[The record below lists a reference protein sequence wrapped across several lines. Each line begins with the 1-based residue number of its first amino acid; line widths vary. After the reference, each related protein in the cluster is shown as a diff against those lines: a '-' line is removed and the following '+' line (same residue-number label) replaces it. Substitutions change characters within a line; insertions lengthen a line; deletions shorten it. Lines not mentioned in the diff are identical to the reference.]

1 MTVAAVVASVL
12 VGAVLQSAT
21 GFGFALVTAPV
32 LFGVFAPGE
41 ALTILVLLAGTLSTL
56 VLFSEGRDLAVRRGD
71 VARLIAW
78 GLPGLVAGV
87 LLLRAVQKPVLQVA
101 VGVAVIG
108 AALLEVRRTA
118 YAGSG
123 TKPWPVAPVGLVSG
137 ALTTTTGVNGPP
149 MLMYFLRSGADPHEI
164 RDSLAAAFLLY
175 MPLSVAALAV
185 GGRLGFGDVEAV
197 EVAGLVGSVLIG
209 RALGRALF
217 LRLSEA
223 TFRSAGIGL
232 ALLAGVGS
240 LVAGL
245 LA

>member
-1 MTVAAVVASVL
+1 MTLIAVVAAVL

-32 LFGVFAPGE
+32 LFAVFSPGE
-41 ALTILVLLAGTLSTL
+41 ALTTLVLLAGTLSTL

-78 GLPGLVAGV
+78 GVPGLAVGV
-87 LLLRAVQKPVLQVA
+87 LLLRAVQKPVLQVG
-101 VGVAVIG
+101 VGVAVIT
-108 AALLEVRRTA
+108 AALLEVRRAA
-118 YAGSG
+118 YPESG
-123 TKPWPVAPVGLVSG
+123 GKPWPAAPVGFVSG

-149 MLMYFLRSGADPHEI
+149 MVMYFLRSGADPHQM

-175 MPLSVAALAV
+175 TPLTVAALAV
-185 GGRLGFGDVEAV
+185 AGRLDFGHLG
-197 EVAGLVGSVLIG
+197 VAELVGLLALVLAG
-209 RALGRALF
+209 RTLGRALF
-217 LRLSEA
+217 LRLSEGA
-223 TFRSAGIGL
+223 FRTAGVTL

-245 LA
+245 L